1 MAELLQPIK
10 AILSDIDGTLLNKD
24 RVLSPLTVD
33 TIKKIRTLYDVPFVL
48 ISARMPK
55 AITHLAA
62 QLGINDPIV
71 AYNGGLIFHNT
82 ERREVVQ
89 NLTISTD
96 VAYEVYSFLKES
108 NVHISL
114 FREDEW
120 VAETEDYWAKRE
132 INNTRVTP
140 ALAPVEQTLE
150 RWARKG
156 GGVHKI
162 MCMGDAHAIGELEH
176 FMRREHAA
184 NANSYR
190 SKDTYLE
197 ITPTGTNKALA
208 MHKVLA
214 ALGVDAANAA
224 AFGDNYNDVEM
235 LREVGVGVAMGNAPE
250 KVKKAANVVARHHK
264 EDGVAHELI
273 HLFGLGEV
281 TAKTD
286 KAEPA
291 SDLIE
296 G

>member
-1 MAELLQPIK
+1 MRPFKIYMAELLQPIK

-33 TIKKIRTLYDVPFVL
+33 TIKKVRNLYDVPFIL

-71 AYNGGLIFHNT
+71 AYNGGLIFHNN

-89 NLTISTD
+89 SLTISTD
-96 VAYEVYSFLKES
+96 VAYEVYSFLKET

-162 MCMGDAHAIGELEH
+162 MCMGDAHIIGDLEH
-176 FMRREHAA
+176 FMKREHVA
-184 NANSYR
+184 NANAYR

-197 ITPTGTNKALA
+197 ITPAGPT
-208 MHKVLA
+208 
-214 ALGVDAANAA
+214 
-224 AFGDNYNDVEM
+224 
-235 LREVGVGVAMGNAPE
+235 RRWPCI
-250 KVKKAANVVARHHK
+250 RC
-264 EDGVAHELI
+264 
-273 HLFGLGEV
+273 
-281 TAKTD
+281 
-286 KAEPA
+286 
-291 SDLIE
+291 
-296 G
+296 

>member
-1 MAELLQPIK
+1 MRTFVRVPSKFKMTETLQPIK

-24 RVLSPLTVD
+24 RVLSPLTVEA
-33 TIKKIRTLYDVPFVL
+33 IKKVRSLYDIPFIL

-62 QLGINDPIV
+62 QLEISDPII
-71 AYNGGLIFHNT
+71 AYNGGLIFHNN
-82 ERREVVQ
+82 EKREVVQ

-96 VAYEVYSFLKES
+96 VAYEVYSFLKET

-120 VAETEDYWAKRE
+120 VVETEDYWAKRE

-140 ALAPVEQTLE
+140 AFAPVEQTLE

-156 GGVHKI
+156 FGVHKI
-162 MCMGDAHAIGELEH
+162 MCMGDAHVVGELEH
-176 FMRREHAA
+176 FMRKEHVA

-197 ITPTGTNKALA
+197 ITPVGTNKALA

-214 ALGVDAANAA
+214 ALGVDAANAV

-235 LREVGVGVAMGNAPE
+235 LREAGVGVAMGNSPE
-250 KVKKAANVVARHHK
+250 KVKKAANVVALHHK
-264 EDGVAHELI
+264 EDGLAHELI
-273 HLFGLGEV
+273 RLFNL
-281 TAKTD
+281 
-286 KAEPA
+286 
-291 SDLIE
+291 
-296 G
+296 